1 MEQKSGCDRLID
13 SFSDLKESRGGYSI
27 QYPLNEIIFLTICS
41 VVSGF
46 SQWDE
51 IADFGEEKIFWLRK
65 HLPYENG
72 IPSHDTINR
81 VMGMINYRAFEE
93 CFVNW
98 ATMDIQLPKGVVIN
112 TRRPNAARPAC
123 RRPHKTPPPSARC
136 RSSAPANLRQGFAI
150 RPVQPATTPAP
161 AACPRR

>member
-123 RRPHKTPPPSARC
+123 RRPHTTLRPSARA
-136 RSSAPANLRQGFAI
+136 RS
-150 RPVQPATTPAP
+150 
-161 AACPRR
+161 